1 MLARE
6 DDTGQSPRPAWRG
19 GRPRRPRLDTLHP
32 VRRPGP
38 VQLGRELRRQ
48 LRPDELGARARPD
61 AAGQEWHREYGS
73 GAPRGPEESPCA
85 WLPRTGRSDPRPG
98 GEAGPPSLPPPPSY
112 VLCVIRAWACWGAPL
127 PGAREPSQQIRVR
140 TQEPAGPPPRCLRP
154 HLPDGFEVGPGAR
167 RPLCSG
173 GSGPSHSP
181 TWGAARHDGWGLPN
195 LLSRHR
201 HQPHSGRR
209 RHGPGLAETVARA
222 VADLRPQT
230 AGHSCDPR
238 SSRQSRPDGCPR
250 VLTSWTQTPPRG
262 SGRVP
267 GVRPSQAVQDWP
279 AWGTPRSARP
289 ASPALPVRAV
299 LTGLLPR
306 AGQPWPQPW
315 SAVAGARRRVSPPSS
330 PRLLGGNLDA
340 PHRRK
345 STGCTG
351 KSRPA
356 GAAGGTGL
364 SSGETGV
371 AGRVGDAPAEL
382 APRGAP
388 RGQCWG
394 LG

>member
-1 MLARE
+1 MSTGPGPPGVLRKAPARGSPGLGALTPDLGE
-6 DDTGQSPRPAWRG
+6 KQAPPACLLPRPTCSV
-19 GRPRRPRLDTLHP
+19 LSE
-32 VRRPGP
+32 PGL
-38 VQLGRELRRQ
+38 V
-48 LRPDELGARARPD
+48 GARLSPGR
-61 AAGQEWHREYGS
+61 GS
-73 GAPRGPEESPCA
+73 LRSRSGSEPR
-85 WLPRTGRSDPRPG
+85 
-98 GEAGPPSLPPPPSY
+98 
-112 VLCVIRAWACWGAPL
+112 
-127 PGAREPSQQIRVR
+127 SQRV
-140 TQEPAGPPPRCLRP
+140 PPRCLRP

-250 VLTSWTQTPPRG
+250 VLTSWMQTPPRG

-289 ASPALPVRAV
+289 ALPALPVCAV

-340 PHRRK
+340 PPQTKIYRLHRK
-345 STGCTG
+345 EPS
-351 KSRPA
+351 A
-356 GAAGGTGL
+356 GAVGRHGAVLWRDGGG
-364 SSGETGV
+364 G
-371 AGRVGDAPAEL
+371 
-382 APRGAP
+382 PR
-388 RGQCWG
+388 W
-394 LG
+394 

>member
-1 MLARE
+1 MTQAR
-6 DDTGQSPRPAWRG
+6 A
-19 GRPRRPRLDTLHP
+19 
-32 VRRPGP
+32 PGP
-38 VQLGRELRRQ
+38 PGV
-48 LRPDELGARARPD
+48 
-61 AAGQEWHREYGS
+61 AA
-73 GAPRGPEESPCA
+73 A
-85 WLPRTGRSDPRPG
+85 
-98 GEAGPPSLPPPPSY
+98 
-112 VLCVIRAWACWGAPL
+112 
-127 PGAREPSQQIRVR
+127 
-140 TQEPAGPPPRCLRP
+140 PAGPGLTPCIPSADPDQYSWGENYAGSSGLMSSAPELGPTPRARSGTVSTGPGPPGVLRKAPARGSPGLGALTPDLGEKQAPPACLLPRPTCSVLSEPGLVGARLSPGCGSLRSRSGSEPRSQRVPPRCLRP

-173 GSGPSHSP
+173 GSSPSHSP

-195 LLSRHR
+195 LLSRHQ

-209 RHGPGLAETVARA
+209 HHGPGLAETVARA

-289 ASPALPVRAV
+289 APPALPVRAV

-330 PRLLGGNLDA
+330 PCLLGGNLDA
-340 PHRRK
+340 PPQTKIYRLHGKEPSGRCCTAARGCPLARR
-345 STGCTG
+345 GW
-351 KSRPA
+351 R
-356 GAAGGTGL
+356 AALVTRL
-364 SSGETGV
+364 PS
-371 AGRVGDAPAEL
+371 
-382 APRGAP
+382 
-388 RGQCWG
+388 
-394 LG
+394 